1 MACSNFK
8 LINYPAFS
16 KYIDEMTGE
25 DLVNKQMYLYLAQSE
40 RFKELCDKNGIK
52 SISSNKRKAFELL
65 RELREEYI
73 NSTEYVLDT
82 YNTINSIGFKNTSI
96 RTDAINIFASEL
108 SKGYFTSL
116 LNGKDILFEDLYNH
130 VVGNICN
137 EIHKQVL
144 SRLDDNAKNE
154 YKNIAK
160 DCLTRINGKLN
171 LDSRKYAFEMRT
183 FATKIDNDIVKN
195 YCDLLYASLNNNEF
209 INDVVNRKNV
219 ANLIHGKG
227 LYQYLDVSELGGYV
241 STEDYSNN
249 GEDNDDLSV
258 DTMTQLWNLSV
269 GDKSN
274 FEKHVSEIIK
284 YHLSTIPILTTTE
297 QSNGN
302 YAYVRNE
309 NFGYAEYMNPTYI
322 QKLLYTK
329 TDISSVDA
337 FIKSIEDIA
346 NSIEDAKGLIYLSN
360 YLKKN
365 KDFANKYLSVF
376 NKKIQPKYEV
386 IIKDEALSINQTNT
400 GISTR
405 DSFRSILYN
414 NITSQLATNNIV
426 VSRKNLRGDTEL
438 LFHGTFD
445 ELLYDLN
452 KNPKSYSNEELFQI
466 INKIIPS
473 ITFDSFNKVYDN
485 NLNEAIS
492 DIKQLLNLV
501 IDTKQNYKTAIQ
513 QYNKTKDYSNLRKS
527 YINSS
532 KTAIL
537 YNIVDKFED
546 YVTLPIILNSRNA
559 LGNMSSDVI
568 NRSYITNID
577 DIFGGKFTEEAI
589 VAYANQKFKT
599 NQYEHSNLLIQRKDE
614 NGNIINYGLFEKVGN
629 SYTLTDFGRQAFKLS
644 LFNGMNNRD
653 NHSASLYESMTDN
666 DYTMAALA
674 FFKES
679 LKSINFSTS
688 QNVRV
693 GNFFLSVPSD
703 APKNFTISAPVYNI
717 AGLINDGVVDEN
729 HIIFKQFRNII
740 DGELNNMGRALR
752 VMFEFNAD
760 DTVHIDETIGN
771 AKVKDDLD
779 KKKLYKTYF
788 YVGDI
793 LTKDTGDLTGN
804 VFKFKRLKSE
814 NVKNYFDNLI
824 GRGKLIDFLYGQD
837 VKVDKNGNVILTET
851 QNKTLNERISS
862 FIIDYYNNE
871 FEAFENKYYNLYTK
885 TVVDENGNNQIKP
898 TISDDLIRSFLINDF
913 LVRDATF
920 ELFGGDQSFY
930 KNSQEIL
937 KRLKQI
943 QGSGEAY
950 GNVNFTETDLTPR
963 KEGDE
968 IKFGESPITINGRTI
983 KRQNKFT
990 GVTIANSERTSRP
1003 SSLANIKEQLKQV
1016 KGANVNRLLAPFK
1029 EEETSGNDA
1038 QSYITFD
1045 EWIRRMDALGE
1056 LGKYKDL
1063 IEALTNDTPLEEIDW
1078 NNIKERIQIQKN
1090 FYFDLHFDAYTN
1102 TEVPR
1107 QIKNAEFVLVP
1118 KLIKGTQLENLY
1130 NTMIK
1135 HGIDVIHTVDTTK
1148 VAQHNVMTYW
1158 NADGVV
1164 TKKAEKDFDNNV
1176 ENYKEEFSYNY
1187 LYRQQ
1192 EVPQH
1197 LVDEENKVAVQ
1208 ITKKLLDN
1216 LPENLQPVA
1225 DKILENISLNV
1236 KEAYDNVCNELGIKF
1251 DENGNIAEMNMT
1263 ALYSIL
1269 RKNAAQQGL
1278 DKSLLEFFEVNEA
1291 GFPKF
1296 DIRFSNSIS
1305 KLENVI
1311 NGYINRNIVRQTIS
1325 GFHAAQLSDYGFTNE
1340 GVKSDSSLQYKKKGT
1355 FNGMPVYEVEIAVPR
1370 YSKVFEGKNI
1380 EDLTDEQKTLI
1391 GYRIPTEGK
1400 QSIAIFKI
1408 KRFLPDAYGS
1418 TIVVPPEWVTQTG
1431 SDFDVDSIYTI
1442 TQNFIK
1448 TDNGIVKYD
1457 YNRYNKKDKE
1467 AYINYLYDNFSN
1479 IVRGIFEKNITPD
1492 KNAELLRLNIADKF
1506 KDVIRVIRNTDDESY
1521 INSLAKDN
1529 NFITFEEFK
1538 NKPVSELNCK
1548 EARDNAIFD
1557 GIIELLSNPAT
1568 YEESATTSNFKNI
1581 TEVAKKEEKKFNT
1594 SPSTW
1599 LTQSRWQNDATS
1611 GIKIKGIA
1619 VNLNTFGS
1627 IANKV
1632 KAYHDVG
1639 IKVSYDASEYKLKEL
1654 KDRFGEN
1661 NVDVVNDEDV
1671 VYDREVV
1678 SPDINDEFKYFSSA
1692 AAKNISF
1699 SDLAISI
1706 CTDFSS
1712 YGEKTVRNLCIDE
1725 RNKGNVKYLPVQM
1738 FDRQNDE
1745 LIEDAI
1751 VRHIVD
1757 GIVEKGLAG
1766 KPLKLYIS
1774 GNDIS
1779 VLAKSGFKQ
1788 HGQGGLSNL
1797 LFNVINKLQ
1806 TDNKVSEILNGRNV
1820 SIAEIISDG
1829 RNGIG
1834 QAIISAGY
1842 AYNKIN
1848 KNKIKLTVNTFTT
1861 NKAIIVKN
1869 DVNYQ
1874 EFEKNAIKGK
1884 PKYIYNRKSLQSSRR
1899 RYVVTHKNIGWSND
1913 NRGIDG
1919 YLINPYASQITAH
1932 ILDVMK
1938 SGPIHNENTYTVF
1951 ALYALV
1957 GMGGNYDTIIK
1968 LFNHPAVEK
1977 IVSNWKDNQSV
1988 TKEYS
1993 NPITKSLYDYL
2004 VSINGSYLDN
2014 PNMTRRSI
2022 ISRLEKEI
2030 GDAYERK
2037 YGYTLKESFSGKIP
2051 LTIDLSK
2058 SSNNSFEKLLDNL
2071 HTIAL
2076 FNSLLNIGQD
2086 INKNYNAIRSD
2097 GYGAAKTFR
2106 ETYDIINNRND
2117 AKNIYCPGDISI
2129 VDAVLKGNKY
2139 SSLKAFYNYGTKFSL
2154 KIGDNFSVITSKNF
2168 INYVNRLKEH
2178 FNGFDLDVHFS
2189 NFTKQII
2196 NKDIIENPYICLP
2209 VTIEVNSKDVAV
2221 AKDSVGLDVYDAARK
2236 GELMRMVGI
2245 NLKYENESDV
2255 RIDNYNELSNEEK
2268 QKVLDEFAKLSPAQ
2282 KILALRNQLGIKGI
2296 FDHIEVNLNDNRY
2309 DSSYSNFHRLYS
2321 KESTLG
2327 LDELHNLFREAY
2339 LNKNELIRLTAI
2351 DLVKYSY
2358 LVEQNKFNLRNI
2370 SKLKDNSCLESIE
2383 VGGLDISSFV
2393 ENNNSDYLFKDK
2405 NVEDFRENR
2414 FINDF
2419 ITYCRTNY
2427 DSVPVNSVD
2436 LKKIR
2441 KYLKGYTVVTKEDG
2455 RIIFEQTGE
2464 DNYLIDTFGENYN
2477 IVRSENNV
2485 LYFVVTDDLITLY
2498 PLNKLLSF
2506 ETANPYNNSVI
2517 SKNNIYTPLY
2527 EMLYNNYEELKQND
2541 TDFNYIESDI
2551 KAAYSKGVLDMELSI
2566 INDPDFDIKDTNV
2579 FLKKVANS
2587 QTDRIYRRINKYNQE
2602 EWWFTTDKNLE
2613 GNKLSEEYNIS
2624 DKNLISFIKVNPS
2637 IVTSERTM
2645 FSRVVDETPIGTAY
2659 KTIAE
2664 QVAADQRSGKEEA
2677 RRVLYG
2683 LRMNGI
2689 DIVDANSFE
2698 NNIQYSTHQLINYV
2712 LAECNDILEK
2722 INKFSKIGNDYVSI
2736 DDDRI
2741 IEKVLND
2748 FNYQDEFLKTIATA
2762 RTIRDKYEPILTAP
2776 IDDLD
2781 DQAKNNILRIRN
2793 KILEVANSDK
2803 VLTARNKWLKQWV
2816 MKNSN
2821 NPNIDLGI
2829 MGELDSYSDTSFL
2842 DYWIQDL
2849 RANKN
2854 LLIQVLTKEIGAKVE
2869 EGRINGELAAN
2880 DFIKKVKEIE
2890 AQAKAAGM
2898 TATIDSVVDKDGKLI
2913 QPNTEEYLDKKQ
2925 ELIDAV
2931 KVTEQVHGRT
2941 SKEYY
2946 IAKNNLDLFRGIYEV
2961 SRFKEADIPVYNAAN
2976 PADKSMKVRNT
2987 YNRFVANLEYNYLH
3001 NTQLPGLSDALVK
3014 YKNILYEMS
3023 KILNQAVN
3031 NVLTDE
3037 QQRQIDGL
3045 YKQMDELTFVQKIDP
3060 VTGAIV
3066 SKSGEEMQIALALN
3080 EYIINVNN
3088 AKKVFFAKEVNDTFD
3103 TLLKENL
3110 AVIKRYEKRD
3120 AFGNLISNR
3129 SELMKI
3135 DEYKNALDWIRRN
3148 TLYTPNQQ
3156 DTAIVERALSV
3167 LNDSRSYYS
3176 SIPSTYTKYANS
3188 YKDGYGIIDGIRFSK
3203 DHPELIKNIKLEQ
3216 ESRFKKH
3223 TSNGM
3228 PYAGILRNKS
3238 EEKVIYIN
3246 DFYDRLISVPK
3257 SENVIKALSDIGEDI
3272 NAILREQRNPFT
3284 GRLNV
3289 SQIPIEDLR
3298 KLRNYFDK
3306 YADVGK
3312 TKSSKEVAEFIK
3324 EQCVVEYDEETFE
3337 EDKELARRKGDDYY
3351 REWLATFTEEDFDG
3365 TIVPR
3370 KALYS
3375 TIKPKNEDSYINKE
3389 ATEALRQLDDYMTTE
3404 ETQYYQQEKERMLR
3418 TYGKDSN
3425 EYKEWF
3431 TNNHYYDAYTG
3442 EFKPISIWTNSTVK
3456 NISPNGQEKYS
3467 PRINQMVSAI
3477 KPELENEEYNSR
3489 SGVST
3494 YNINNNSKKYN
3505 NPEYENL
3512 NEYQKELINLIKDTM
3527 RKYIFSNNDAKF
3539 VDEGYLPTIRKADPI
3554 TAEKFVKESFGIA
3567 GFSTNIP
3574 SNLATETTED
3584 IVWQKDAELDNMLY
3598 HRIVSK
3604 TNRKRIEI
3612 PEKLD
3617 SETNEQYEAK
3627 VKGIREENKKI
3638 DEENRKA
3645 HADLLNRNWEEV
3657 FKNLIVT
3664 GERYN
3669 NIRTAKSLLY
3679 TIDQI
3684 VNDNASRKKTSK
3696 GDFKD
3701 AANTNTSKAIRNYIK
3716 RLVLNKYKDDGDKT
3730 WIKLGTLAQSIAGT
3744 KYMAMN
3750 ITGGIANVITGSN
3763 NIMMERFAGDYTTFK
3778 SWEKAKALWIA
3789 STPNFMADLYKTSS
3803 SSLTN
3808 AIIKLA
3814 NVVDFDRLTEINNT
3828 EGIRLSIQRA
3838 RNLMFSP
3845 QNMGEHY
3852 MQNTMLLSMMLDHKV
3867 MFDENTGTY
3876 RIFSKKQYRRNA
3888 DKIAML
3894 NVIKDNEELLSKWNE
3909 FIKAI
3914 NSDEKLAYEYN
3925 TFRHNPIQ
3933 DFIKFN
3939 FNRELVE
3946 KYKQEKKRL
3955 IKEKDKEFD
3964 ESKTNLYDQFD
3975 LVNGYANIKPDSNL
3989 TIKEFSRFTDKVREV
4004 NKKIHGVYDKLGAAN
4019 LEFEWFGGMV
4029 MQYHKHL
4036 YPGFKKRY
4044 RWNGY
4049 YNETLDTV
4057 EKGAYKSFWEFL
4069 TMPFS
4074 DARRKMPEDT
4084 KLLTLEGIQ
4093 NYCKELLNVYGY
4105 ITQWNLLPDYDKANV
4120 RRTLADMLYVG
4131 AAIVG
4136 AIAVSGLMGDDDDD
4150 FIYNLLLYQADRM
4163 ATESA
4168 AFTPYGAY
4176 AEFNVQYSSP
4186 IAFGTSIKDALS
4198 TMNYAVRTVLDENYV
4213 SEFKTGKY
4221 AKQDKLKT
4229 YVTRN
4234 IPVVRGINNL
4244 ILLPKNN
4251 KYYKLNKNALSVVP
4265 YGDIASELFNK

>member
-1 MACSNFK
+1 MACGNFK
-8 LINYPAFS
+8 LVNYPAFS

-25 DLVNKQMYLYLAQSE
+25 DLVNKQIYLYLAQSE
-40 RFKELCDKNGIK
+40 KFKELCDKEGIK
-52 SISSNKRKAFELL
+52 SISSSKRKAFDLL
-65 RELREEYI
+65 RELKEEYV
-73 NSTEYVLDT
+73 NSTQYVLDT
-82 YNTINSIGFKNTSI
+82 YNSINAIGFKNTSV
-96 RTDAINIFASEL
+96 RVDAINIFASEL
-108 SKGYFTSL
+108 SKGYFNSL
-116 LNGKDILFEDLYNH
+116 LNGKDVPFESLYNS
-130 VVGNICN
+130 VIGNICN

-160 DCLTRINGKLN
+160 NCLNRIDGKLS
-171 LDSRKYAFEMRT
+171 LDSRKYAFEMRI
-183 FATKIDNDIVKN
+183 FSAKIDNDIVKN
-195 YCDLLYASLNNNEF
+195 YCDLLYAALNNNEF
-209 INDVVNRKNV
+209 INDIVNRKNV

-227 LYQYLDVSELGGYV
+227 LYQYLDVSELGGYI
-241 STEDYSNN
+241 STEDYTNN

-258 DTMTQLWNLSV
+258 DTMTQLWNLSI

-274 FEKHVSEIIK
+274 FEKHISEIIK

-297 QSNGN
+297 QVNGN
-302 YAYVRNE
+302 YVYLRNE
-309 NFGYAEYMNPTYI
+309 NFGYTEYMNPTYI

-346 NSIEDAKGLIYLSN
+346 NNVEDAKGLIYLAN
-360 YLKKN
+360 FLKKN
-365 KDFANKYLSVF
+365 KEFANKYLSTF

-386 IIKDEALSINQTNT
+386 VINNETLSINQTNPE
-400 GISTR
+400 ISTR
-405 DSFRSILYN
+405 DSFRAILYN

-426 VSRKNLRGDTEL
+426 VSRKNLRGDTDL
-438 LFHGTFD
+438 LFHGTFN
-445 ELLYDLN
+445 ELFYDLG
-452 KNPKSYSNEELFQI
+452 KNAKSYGNEELFQI
-466 INKIIPS
+466 LNKIVPS
-473 ITFDSFNKVYDN
+473 ITFDSFKKVYGE
-485 NLNEAIS
+485 NLDEAVS
-492 DIKQLLNLV
+492 DIRQLLSLV
-501 IDTKQNYKTAIQ
+501 IDTKQNYKNAIE
-513 QYNKTKDYSNLRKS
+513 QYKATNDYSNLRKS

-537 YNIVDKFED
+537 YNIINKFEN
-546 YVTLPIILNSRNA
+546 YVTLPIVLNSRNA

-568 NRSYITNID
+568 NRSYITNLD

-599 NQYEHSNLLIQRKDE
+599 NQYEHSNLLVQRKDE
-614 NGNIINYGLFEKVGN
+614 EGNIINYGLFEKVGN
-629 SYTLTDFGRQAFKLS
+629 SYVLTDFGRQAFKLS
-644 LFNGMNNRD
+644 LFNGVNNRD

-666 DYTMAALA
+666 DYTMAALS

-688 QNVRV
+688 ENVRI

-703 APKNFTISAPVYNI
+703 APKNFTISAPIYNI
-717 AGLINDGVVDEN
+717 AGLINDNVVDTN
-729 HIIFKQFRNII
+729 HIVFKQFRNII

-752 VMFEFNAD
+752 TMFEFNAD
-760 DTVHIDETIGN
+760 NTVHIDETTGI
-771 AKVKDDLD
+771 AKIREDLD

-788 YVGDI
+788 YVKDI
-793 LTKDTGDLTGN
+793 LTSDTGDLTGN

-814 NVKNYFDNLI
+814 NVKNYFSDI
-824 GRGKLIDFLYGQD
+824 VGRGKLIDFLYGRD
-837 VKVDKNGNVILTET
+837 VKIDEKGNVTLTED
-851 QNKTLNERISS
+851 QSNKLNELISN

-871 FEAFENKYYNLYTK
+871 FKAFEDKYYTLYTK
-885 TVVDENGNNQIKP
+885 TVVDDNGNNQIKH
-898 TISDDLIRSFLINDF
+898 TMSDDLIRSFLINDF

-930 KNSQEIL
+930 KTSQDIL

-968 IKFGESPITINGRTI
+968 IKFGESPITINGRTV

-1003 SSLANIKEQLKQV
+1003 SSIASIKEQLKQV

-1130 NTMIK
+1130 NTMVK

-1197 LVDEENKVAVQ
+1197 LVDEENKIAVQ

-1216 LPENLQPVA
+1216 IPDSLQPIA
-1225 DKILENISLNV
+1225 NKILENISLNV
-1236 KEAYDNVCNELGIKF
+1236 KEAYDGVCKELGIKF
-1251 DENGNIAEMNMT
+1251 DENGNISEINTT

-1278 DKSLLEFFEVNEA
+1278 DKSLLEFFEVDDA
-1291 GFPKF
+1291 GFPRF

-1311 NGYINRNIVRQTIS
+1311 NGYINRNIIRQTIS

-1340 GVKSDSSLQYKKKGT
+1340 GIKSDSSLQYKKKGT

-1370 YSKVFEGKNI
+1370 YSKVFEGMNV

-1457 YNRYNKKDKE
+1457 YNRYAKKDKE
-1467 AYINYLYDNFSN
+1467 AYINYLRDNFSN
-1479 IVRGIFEKNITPD
+1479 IVKEIFEKNITPD

-1506 KDVIRVIRNTDDESY
+1506 KDVIRAIRNTDSESFV
-1521 INSLAKDN
+1521 NSLAKDN
-1529 NFITFEEFK
+1529 NFISFDEFK
-1538 NKPVSELNCK
+1538 NKPLSELNCK

-1568 YEESATTSNFKNI
+1568 YEESATTSNFKTI
-1581 TEVAKKEEKKFNT
+1581 TDVAKKEEKKFNT

-1599 LTQSRWQNDATS
+1599 MTQSRWQNDATS

-1627 IANKV
+1627 ISNKV
-1632 KAYHDVG
+1632 KGKHDVG
-1639 IKVSYDASEYKLKEL
+1639 IKVAYNPSEYKLKEL
-1654 KDRFGEN
+1654 KERFGED
-1661 NVDVVNDEDV
+1661 NVEIVDEENV
-1671 VYDREVV
+1671 VYDREIV
-1678 SPDINDEFKYFSSA
+1678 SPNINDSSKYLSSA
-1692 AAKNISF
+1692 AAKNISV

-1712 YGEKTVRNLCIDE
+1712 YGEKIIRNLCIDE
-1725 RNKGNVKYLPVQM
+1725 SQKGNVKYLPVQM
-1738 FDRQNDE
+1738 FDRQDNE

-1757 GIVEKGLAG
+1757 GIVEKGLVG

-1779 VLAKSGFKQ
+1779 VLGKSGFKQ

-1806 TDNKVSEILNGRNV
+1806 TSNNVSEILNGRNV

-1848 KNKIKLTVNTFTT
+1848 KNKIKLTVNTFST
-1861 NKAIIVKN
+1861 NKAVIVKN

-1874 EFEKNAIKGK
+1874 EFEKNATRGK
-1884 PKYIYNRKSLQSSRR
+1884 DVYNYKKQSLQTSNRK
-1899 RYVVTHKNIGWSND
+1899 YVVTHKNIGWSND
-1913 NRGIDG
+1913 NRNVDG
-1919 YLINPYASQITAH
+1919 FLINPYASQITAH

-1957 GMGGNYDTIIK
+1957 GVGGNYKTIIK
-1968 LFNHPAVEK
+1968 LFNHPAVES
-1977 IVSNWKDNQSV
+1977 IVNNWKNNQSV

-1993 NPITKSLYDYL
+1993 NPITKTLYDYL
-2004 VSINGSYLDN
+2004 VDVNGSYYDN
-2014 PNMTRRSI
+2014 PNMSRKNI
-2022 ISRLEKEI
+2022 INSLEKEI
-2030 GDAYERK
+2030 GNSYKEK
-2037 YGYTLKESFSGKIP
+2037 YGYSLTESFSGQLP
-2051 LTIDLSK
+2051 LVIDLSK
-2058 SSNNSFEKLLDNL
+2058 TPQNSFERLLDNL
-2071 HTIAL
+2071 HTVAL

-2106 ETYDIINNRND
+2106 ETHDIVNNIND
-2117 AKNIYCPGDISI
+2117 AKNITTPTGESI
-2129 VDAVLKGNKY
+2129 VHAILTSNGYD
-2139 SSLKAFYNYGTKFSL
+2139 SLKSFYKYGTKFSL
-2154 KIGDNFSVITSKNF
+2154 KLGDSFSVITSENF
-2168 INYVNRLKEH
+2168 INYVNELRKH

-2209 VTIEVNSKDVAV
+2209 VTIEIDSKDIAIG
-2221 AKDSVGLDVYDAARK
+2221 KDSVTLDAYDSARK
-2236 GELMRMVGI
+2236 GELMRMVGV
-2245 NLKYENESDV
+2245 NLQYANESDV
-2255 RIDNYNELSNEEK
+2255 KIDNYNDLSNEEK

-2296 FDHIEVNLNDNRY
+2296 FDYIEVNLNDNRY
-2309 DSSYSNFHRLYS
+2309 DSAYSNFHRLYS

-2327 LDELHNLFREAY
+2327 LDELHNLFREAF

-2358 LVEQNKFNLRNI
+2358 LIEQNKFNLRNI
-2370 SKLKDNSCLESIE
+2370 SKLKDNSYLEDIE
-2383 VGGLDISSFV
+2383 KGGLNISSFV
-2393 ENNNSDYLFKDK
+2393 EYNNSDYLFKDPDA
-2405 NVEDFRENR
+2405 EDFRENR

-2427 DSVPVNSVD
+2427 DSVPVTSVN
-2436 LKKIR
+2436 LKRIK
-2441 KYLKGYTVVTKEDG
+2441 KYLKGYTSEIKPDG
-2455 RIIFEQTGE
+2455 RITFEQTE
-2464 DNYLIDTFGENYN
+2464 SDDYLLDTFGRGYN
-2477 IVRSENNV
+2477 IVRSEENV
-2485 LYFVVTDDLITLY
+2485 LYFVDSRDKIILY
-2498 PLNKLLSF
+2498 PLNRLLSF
-2506 ETANPYNNSVI
+2506 EISNPYNNSVI
-2517 SKNNIYTPLY
+2517 GKNNIYTPLNKMMY
-2527 EMLYNNYEELKQND
+2527 ATYKELQGDNV
-2541 TDFNYIESDI
+2541 DFNYIENDV
-2551 KAAYSKGVLDMELSI
+2551 KEAYSKGVLDMELNI
-2566 INDPDFDIKDTNV
+2566 INDSDFDVKDKVV
-2579 FLKKVANS
+2579 FLKRIANS
-2587 QTDRIYRRINKYNQE
+2587 QTNRLYRRINKDNQE
-2602 EWWFTTDKNLE
+2602 EWWFTTDENT
-2613 GNKLSEEYNIS
+2613 EETELAKDYNIQPES
-2624 DKNLISFIKVNPS
+2624 LISFIKVDPN
-2637 IVTSERTM
+2637 IATSERTM

-2664 QVAADQRSGKEEA
+2664 QISAEQRSGKEEA
-2677 RRVLYG
+2677 KRVLYG

-2689 DIVDANSFE
+2689 DILDANSFE
-2698 NNIQYSTHQLINYV
+2698 NNIAYSTHQLINYV
-2712 LAECNDILEK
+2712 LAECNDILER
-2722 INKFSKIGNDYVSI
+2722 INKFSKIGDKYISI

-2741 IEKVLND
+2741 IEKVLKD
-2748 FNYQDEFLKTIATA
+2748 FNYQDEFLKIIATA

-2781 DQAKNNILRIRN
+2781 EQAKSNILRIRN
-2793 KILEVANSDK
+2793 KILEVANNDK

-2821 NPNIDLGI
+2821 NPNVDLGI

-2854 LLIQVLTKEIGAKVE
+2854 LLIQVLMKEIGAKVE
-2869 EGRINGELAAN
+2869 EGRLNGELAAN
-2880 DFIKKVKEIE
+2880 DFMKRVKEIE
-2890 AQAKAAGM
+2890 SQAAAAGM
-2898 TATIDSVVDKDGKLI
+2898 TATVDSIVDKNGKLI
-2913 QPNTEEYLDKKQ
+2913 QPNTDEYWDKKQ
-2925 ELIDAV
+2925 ELADAV
-2931 KVTEQVHGRT
+2931 KIAEQIHGRT

-2946 IAKNNLDLFRGIYEV
+2946 IAKNNLDLFRGIYEI
-2961 SRFKEADIPVYNAAN
+2961 SRFKEADIPIYDGSN
-2976 PADKSMKVRNT
+2976 PANKSLKVRNT
-2987 YNRFVANLEYNYLH
+2987 YNRFIANLEYNYLH

-3014 YKNILYEMS
+3014 YKNILYEIS
-3023 KILNQAVN
+3023 KILNQSVN
-3031 NVLTDE
+3031 NVLTDG
-3037 QQRQIDGL
+3037 QQNQIDDL

-3060 VTGAIV
+3060 ITGAII
-3066 SKSGEEMQIALALN
+3066 SKSPEETQIAIALN

-3088 AKKVFFAKEVNDTFD
+3088 AKKVFFAKEVNETFD

-3120 AFGNLISNR
+3120 SFGNLLSNR

-3135 DEYKNALDWIRRN
+3135 DEYKNALDWLRRN
-3148 TLYTPNQQ
+3148 TIYTPNQQ

-3176 SIPSTYTKYANS
+3176 GVPSTYIKYANS
-3188 YKDGYGIIDGIRFSK
+3188 YKDNYGIIDGIKFSA
-3203 DHPELIKNIKLEQ
+3203 DHPDLVKNIKLEQ
-3216 ESRFKKH
+3216 EARFKKH

-3228 PYAGILRNKS
+3228 PYAGILRNRKQD
-3238 EEKVIYIN
+3238 KVIYKN
-3246 DFYDRLISVPK
+3246 DFYDSLIGVAKTP
-3257 SENVIKALSDIGEDI
+3257 EVVKALSDIGEDI
-3272 NAILREQRNPFT
+3272 NAILREQINPYT
-3284 GRLNV
+3284 GRINV
-3289 SQIPIEDLR
+3289 SQISLEDLR
-3298 KLRNYFDK
+3298 NLRKHFDK

-3312 TKSSKEVAEFIK
+3312 TKGTKAVAEFIST
-3324 EQCVVEYDEETFE
+3324 QCIVEYDEDIFN
-3337 EDKELARRKGDDYY
+3337 EDRELARRKGDEYY
-3351 REWLATFTEEDFDG
+3351 KEWLETFTEEDYNG
-3365 TIVPR
+3365 NRVPR

-3375 TIKPKNEDSYINKE
+3375 TIKPKDEDLYINKE
-3389 ATEALRQLDDYMTTE
+3389 ATEALRQLDDYMTTD
-3404 ETQYYQQEKERMLR
+3404 ETQYYQQEQERMLR
-3418 TYGKDSN
+3418 TYGKNSK

-3431 TNNHYYDAYTG
+3431 DNNHYYDAYSG
-3442 EFKPISIWTNSTVK
+3442 EFKPIAIWTNSTVK
-3456 NISPNGQEKYS
+3456 NISPIGEEKYS

-3489 SGVST
+3489 SGVAS
-3494 YNINNNSKKYN
+3494 YNINNVSKKYN

-3512 NEYQKELINLIKDTM
+3512 NEYQKQLIDLVKQTM
-3527 RKYIFSNNDAKF
+3527 KKYIFSNNDAKF

-3554 TAEKFVKESFGIA
+3554 TAERFVKESFGIA

-3604 TNRKRIEI
+3604 TNRKRIEV

-3617 SETNEQYEAK
+3617 NETNEQYEAK

-3701 AANTNTSKAIRNYIK
+3701 TANTNTSKAIRNYIK
-3716 RLVLNKYKDDGDKT
+3716 RLVLNKYKDDGNRD

-3763 NIMMERFAGDYTTFK
+3763 NIMMERFAGDYTTLK
-3778 SWEKAKALWIA
+3778 TWEKAKALWIA

-3867 MFDENTGTY
+3867 MFDESTGTY
-3876 RIFSKKQYRRNA
+3876 RIFSKKQYRQNA

-3894 NVIKDNEELLSKWNE
+3894 NVIKDNEQLLSKWNE

-3939 FNRELVE
+3939 FTKDLVNKYTKE
-3946 KYKQEKKRL
+3946 KERL

-3989 TIKEFSRFTDKVREV
+3989 TIKEFSKFTDKVREV

-4074 DARRKMPEDT
+4074 DARRKMPEDV
-4084 KLLTLEGIQ
+4084 KLLSLEGIQ

-4120 RRTLADMLYVG
+4120 KRTLADMLYVG

-4150 FIYNLLLYQADRM
+4150 FVYNLLLYQADRM

-4186 IAFGTSIKDALS
+4186 VAFGTSIKDALS
-4198 TMNYAVRTVLDENYV
+4198 TMDYGIRTLVDDDYI

-4221 AKQDKLKT
+4221 AKQDKLVT
-4229 YVTRN
+4229 YITRN
-4234 IPVVRGINNL
+4234 VPVVRGINNL